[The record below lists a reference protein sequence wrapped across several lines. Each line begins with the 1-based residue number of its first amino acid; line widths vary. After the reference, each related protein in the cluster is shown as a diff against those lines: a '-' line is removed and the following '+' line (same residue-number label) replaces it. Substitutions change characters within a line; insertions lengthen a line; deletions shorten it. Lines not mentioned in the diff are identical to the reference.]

1 MFVVRS
7 CISHSFFFL
16 SSFSSFI
23 FFILFL
29 FFRIIER
36 TPPPYLDHARGPQN
50 NQKIVLW
57 NQVMNKFA
65 TKYSVID
72 PFNFTKSVV
81 SNVDW
86 YHDTED
92 GFHMGWWINLQKV
105 QMVIEKFMSVSVVE
119 EVEEV
124 EEEVV
129 EGMEVVALASPSNGT
144 NGTNGTSLFLLKKSG
159 SKKRQGKKI
168 KKIKKKKKLS
178 ELNVAIERAK
188 NNPIVHYFD

>member
-1 MFVVRS
+1 MLLLLGVFVVRS
-7 CISHSFFFL
+7 CISHSFF
-16 SSFSSFI
+16 
-23 FFILFL
+23 FL

-105 QMVIEKFMSVSVVE
+105 QMVIEIILE
-119 EVEEV
+119 
-124 EEEVV
+124 
-129 EGMEVVALASPSNGT
+129 
-144 NGTNGTSLFLLKKSG
+144 
-159 SKKRQGKKI
+159 
-168 KKIKKKKKLS
+168 
-178 ELNVAIERAK
+178 
-188 NNPIVHYFD
+188 

>member
-1 MFVVRS
+1 
-7 CISHSFFFL
+7 
-16 SSFSSFI
+16 
-23 FFILFL
+23 
-29 FFRIIER
+29 
-36 TPPPYLDHARGPQN
+36 
-50 NQKIVLW
+50 
-57 NQVMNKFA
+57 MNKFA

-124 EEEVV
+124 VEEALV
-129 EGMEVVALASPSNGT
+129 VVALASPSNMTGNGM

-188 NNPIVHYFD
+188 NSPIVHYFD